1 MSTSSASSS
10 GTFPS
15 RKDAWL
21 VVVLSVAASIEVI
34 AAAALATV
42 GPASVWSGRLL
53 PFLLVASAVVI
64 VWSLFGTEYRVDG
77 ADLVIR
83 SGPFRT
89 RVPIASIASIA
100 PTHSV
105 NAALAL
111 STTRLD
117 LCCANPD
124 KHVLVSPKEPAAFI
138 GALRGVK
145 PTITVV
151 GDEPARA

>member
-1 MSTSSASSS
+1 MEDNKRRT

-21 VVVLSVAASIEVI
+21 VLVLSVTAAMEVI
-34 AAAALATV
+34 AAVALVTV
-42 GPASVWSGRLL
+42 GPATVWSGRLL
-53 PFLLVASAVVI
+53 PSLLVASAVVI
-64 VWSLFGTEYRVDG
+64 VWSLFGTAYRVEG

-89 RVPIASIASIA
+89 RVPIASIASVA
-100 PTHSV
+100 PTHSI
-105 NAALAL
+105 NASLAL

-117 LCCANPD
+117 LYCVNPE

-138 GALRGVK
+138 GALRVVK

-151 GDEPARA
+151 GDEPAHA

>member
-1 MSTSSASSS
+1 MEESTQQT

-21 VVVLSVAASIEVI
+21 VLVLSVTAAIEVI

-42 GPASVWSGRLL
+42 GPSSIWSGRLL
-53 PFLLVASAVVI
+53 PFLLVASSVVI
-64 VWSLFGTEYRVDG
+64 VWSLFGTAYRIEG

-89 RVPIASIASIA
+89 RVPIASITSVA

-105 NAALAL
+105 NAALAM

-117 LCCANPD
+117 LRCANPE
-124 KHVLVSPKEPAAFI
+124 KHVLVSPKEPTAFI

-151 GDEPARA
+151 GDETAHA

>member
-1 MSTSSASSS
+1 MEDSNPRS
-10 GTFPS
+10 GNFPS
-15 RKDAWL
+15 KKDGWL
-21 VVVLSVAASIEVI
+21 VVALSVTAAIEAI
-34 AAAALATV
+34 AALALITV
-42 GPASVWSGRLL
+42 GPASVWSGRIL

-64 VWSLFGTEYRVDG
+64 VWSLFGTAYRVEG

-89 RVPIASIASIA
+89 RVPIASIASVA

-105 NAALAL
+105 NAALAM
-111 STTRLD
+111 STSRLD
-117 LCCANPD
+117 LCCTNPE

-151 GDEPARA
+151 GNGPAHA